1 MLNRWKGE
9 NVSTTEV
16 SEVLGLL
23 EFIQEANVYGVTI
36 PGLSTQT
43 FQIIVIN
50 IQNKI
55 SSHLCKCRHLP
66 EGYSCR
72 IEGYRFQERAVDN
85 ALF

>member
-43 FQIIVIN
+43 FQIIVIS

-55 SSHLCKCRHLP
+55 SSHTYVNAGISLKD
-66 EGYSCR
+66 
-72 IEGYRFQERAVDN
+72 AVVE
-85 ALF
+85 

>member
-55 SSHLCKCRHLP
+55 SSHTYVNASISLKDA
-66 EGYSCR
+66 
-72 IEGYRFQERAVDN
+72 EREKKVIDSRSE
-85 ALF
+85 L

>member
-36 PGLSTQT
+36 PGLYTQT
-43 FQIIVIN
+43 FQIIVIS
-50 IQNKI
+50 IQNEI
-55 SSHLCKCRHLP
+55 SSHTYVNAGISLKD
-66 EGYSCR
+66 
-72 IEGYRFQERAVDN
+72 AVVE
-85 ALF
+85 

>member
-23 EFIQEANVYGVTI
+23 EFIQEANIYGVTI
-36 PGLSTQT
+36 PGLSTET
-43 FQIIVIN
+43 FHIIVIC

-55 SSHLCKCRHLP
+55 LSHT
-66 EGYSCR
+66 Y
-72 IEGYRFQERAVDN
+72 VN
-85 ALF
+85 ASISLKHKVVE